1 MTYIVQHYRDLFKFM
16 ESISI
21 LDPLN
26 VCKLF
31 ALHLLRLDKPLKDFI
46 SFCNNHKLRTEG
58 AYADMDARCLL

>member
-1 MTYIVQHYRDLFKFM
+1 M

-31 ALHLLRLDKPLKDFI
+31 ALHLVYQLRLDKPLKDFI